1 MKVSELID
9 KLFGDKEIIWF
20 DFTDY
25 VKVNYS
31 IRQKGLS
38 YFKKYGRYEIYF
50 VSEDSD
56 FTLIDVLTEEDVDKF
71 NNILTV
77 FRQ

>member
-31 IRQKGLS
+31 IDRKGLS

-56 FTLIDVLTEEDVDKF
+56 VTLIDVLKEDDVDKF